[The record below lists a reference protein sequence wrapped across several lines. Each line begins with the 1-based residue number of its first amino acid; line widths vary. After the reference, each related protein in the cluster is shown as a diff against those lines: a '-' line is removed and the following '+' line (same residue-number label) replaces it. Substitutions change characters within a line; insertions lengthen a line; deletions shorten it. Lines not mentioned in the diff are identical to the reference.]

1 MGPIYWNHKILRRL
15 SRLKRAIQ
23 RRLEGFTLIEMILVA
38 TLIIILSTLAV
49 ASMRVA
55 RNKGFE
61 TGAATGLKAL
71 ASAQEMFLVD
81 NGRYAGGFSVL
92 ATTYLPD
99 PYPPVGG
106 ISIFIKQ
113 YSVIWWHAGIDWAPA
128 PSYPG
133 SDLVNVYSLNR
144 YTIFALPIRN
154 DLKTFAITDS
164 GAVQVLKPGPRF
176 DPY

>member
-1 MGPIYWNHKILRRL
+1 MKSDCRHRKIIKRL
-15 SRLKRAIQ
+15 LRLKDSFK

-71 ASAQEMFLVD
+71 AAAQEMYLAD

-92 ATTYLPD
+92 ATTYLPR
-99 PYPPVGG
+99 PYPSVGG
-106 ISIFIKQ
+106 VSIFIKQ
-113 YSVIWWHAGIDWAPA
+113 YSVIWWREGLSWSPPVSYAGGYLI
-128 PSYPG
+128 
-133 SDLVNVYSLNR
+133 NRYSLNTF
-144 YTIFALPIRN
+144 TIFAMPVRN
-154 DLKTFAITDS
+154 DLKTFAISDS
-164 GAVQVLKPGPRF
+164 GAVQVLEGGGF
-176 DPY
+176 AIY